1 MLDFLDILCFN
12 RKNVS
17 NVIMRTYVDFI
28 NSIQKMYLLSFN
40 KLQKVHPLFVFFI
53 IFLVFYSLWE
63 VEHYFRA
70 GSRGAFDL
78 HRVLLS
84 II

>member
-1 MLDFLDILCFN
+1 MLDFLDILWFSQ
-12 RKNVS
+12 KNVS
-17 NVIMRTYVDFI
+17 NFIMSTYVDFI

-40 KLQKVHPLFVFFI
+40 MLQEVHPLFVFLYD
-53 IFLVFYSLWE
+53 FLVFYSLWE
-63 VEHYFRA
+63 MEHYFRA

>member
-1 MLDFLDILCFN
+1 MSLIYRFYYIYRFCF
-12 RKNVS
+12 S
-17 NVIMRTYVDFI
+17 PITGFVIIKYK
-28 NSIQKMYLLSFN
+28 KMYLLSFN

>member
-1 MLDFLDILCFN
+1 
-12 RKNVS
+12 
-17 NVIMRTYVDFI
+17 
-28 NSIQKMYLLSFN
+28 MYLLSFN
-40 KLQKVHPLFVFFI
+40 KLQKVHPLFVFSSFREI
-53 IFLVFYSLWE
+53 SMKRYNFLVFYSLWE

-70 GSRGAFDL
+70 GSWGAFDL